1 MIKCKWIYEN
11 GKLVFFLRIY
21 FYDWLFNWKFKVE
34 LLWLMG
40 VDLYDNEKIKYF
52 GLLIYEV
59 RKKEYCLFWWL
70 NKGNYFVLF

>member
-1 MIKCKWIYEN
+1 MKMVNWF
-11 GKLVFFLRIY
+11 FFLRIY

-59 RKKEYCLFWWL
+59 RKKR
-70 NKGNYFVLF
+70 VLFILMFE